1 MRIAV
6 LDLDKC
12 VPRKCSYLCEKFCP
26 GVRME
31 EETIVIDEETKKPVI
46 SEVLCSGCGICV
58 HKCPFGAITIVNL
71 PQELEE
77 PIHQFGPNT
86 FRLYRLPIPREN
98 QVLGL
103 LGANGVGKTTA
114 IRILS
119 REITP
124 NLGEYESDKEHDL
137 STYFRGSEL
146 QTYFE
151 RLQSGELNVIMKP
164 QQITKIPS
172 VVKGRVTDVIEKMDE
187 RDVSGEL
194 VRALDME
201 AALPKEIQNLS
212 GGELQRMA
220 LIVAMGREAD
230 VYYFDEPSSY
240 LDINQRLN
248 VSKAIRDLSEE
259 KSVIVVEHDLAL
271 LDYLSDYVHIL
282 YGQPGVYGICS
293 VPYGVRVGINSY
305 LRGYLREENVRFRK
319 EEIVFDTAGKVWKGK
334 EILLGFPAL
343 SKKFAEFTFQGH
355 TGEIHTGEVIGII
368 GPNAIGKSTFVK
380 ILAGV
385 LEAEEEFGTT
395 LTISYKP
402 QYLQSDYEGTVQE
415 ILFQVNKGPVTSFQ
429 MTEIVRPLGL
439 ERLMDNIVSELSG
452 GELQRLSIAVCL
464 LQDADMYL
472 LDEPSAYLDVEQ
484 RLAMA
489 KVVRRYMEQYEKA
502 AMVVEH
508 DLVSVDYLSDRLIV
522 FSGVPGVEGEAQPP
536 MGLRDGMNSFLKSID
551 ITFRRE
557 PETGRPRANKEGS
570 LLDREQKAEGEYYYS
585 K

>member
-12 VPRKCSYLCEKFCP
+12 QPKKCNYLCIRFCP
-26 GVRME
+26 GVRMG
-31 EETIVIDEETKKPVI
+31 EETIVVDEDTKKPLI

-58 HKCPFGAITIVNL
+58 HKCPFKAITIVNL
-71 PQELEE
+71 PEELDR

-119 REITP
+119 GEITL
-124 NLGEYESDKEHDL
+124 NLGEYSSEEEQDI

-151 RLQSGELNVIMKP
+151 QLQSGTLEVIMKP
-164 QQITKIPS
+164 QQITTIPA
-172 VVKGRVTDVIEKMDE
+172 VVKGQVSDVVEKMDE
-187 RDVSGEL
+187 RGVLPDL

-201 AALPKEIQNLS
+201 VALPKKIENLS

-220 LIVAMGREAD
+220 LIVAMCREAD
-230 VYYFDEPSSY
+230 VYYFDEPSSF

-248 VSKAIRDLSEE
+248 VSRTIRRLSEE

-305 LRGYLREENVRFRK
+305 LRGYLKEENVRFRK
-319 EEIVFDTAGKVWKGK
+319 EEIKFDTTGKIWKGK
-334 EILLGFPAL
+334 EILLGYPPL
-343 SKKFAEFTFQGH
+343 SKKFEEFTFQGQP
-355 TGEIHTGEVIGII
+355 GEIHTGEVIGII
-368 GPNAIGKSTFVK
+368 GPNAIGKSTFIK

-385 LEAEEEFGTT
+385 IDAEEEFETT
-395 LTISYKP
+395 LIISYKP
-402 QYLQSDYEGTVQE
+402 QYLESGYKGTVQE
-415 ILFQVNKGPVTSFQ
+415 VLFALNKTPLSSFQ
-429 MTEIVRPLGL
+429 MTEIIKPLGL

-452 GELQRLSIAVCL
+452 GELQRLSIVLCL
-464 LQDADMYL
+464 LRDADIYL

-484 RLAMA
+484 RLAA
-489 KVVRRYMEQYEKA
+489 ARVVRRFMEQNEKA
-502 AMVVEH
+502 AMIVEH
-508 DLVSVDYLSDRLIV
+508 DLVSVDYISDRLIV
-522 FSGVPGVEGEAQPP
+522 FLGTPGVDGEASPP
-536 MGLRDGMNSFLKSID
+536 VGLRDGMNTFLKTIG

-557 PETGRPRANKEGS
+557 PETGRPRANKEES
-570 LLDREQKAEGEYYYS
+570 LLDREQKSKGEYYYE
-585 K
+585 